1 MFNTLLV
8 DISLLSL
15 VVILAIAIV
24 QVRNLLSAIMLSG
37 MYSLLMALIWQNMN
51 AVDVAFTEAAVG
63 AGISTVLLL
72 GTLLHTERL
81 TKQIAS
87 INWGALLVVVV
98 TGSFLI
104 YGTLDM
110 PDLGDP
116 SAPIHNG
123 RVVQQLGQR
132 VGKVDREGNHMPW
145 KYNSM
150 EEESV
155 PHADD
160 AHSWAKVYA
169 EEYGLQP
176 VEPAPDE
183 EHDAAH
189 GYPVDDFMGHSPNI
203 VTSLLASYRGYDTM
217 YETAVIFTAGM
228 SLVMLLRRRREEE
241 VA

>member
-8 DISLLSL
+8 DISLLTL
-15 VVILAIAIV
+15 VVVVAIAV
-24 QVRNLLSAIMLSG
+24 VEVRNLLSAIMLSG
-37 MYSLLMALIWQNMN
+37 IYSLLMALIWQNMN

-81 TKQIAS
+81 TKIGS
-87 INWGALLVVVV
+87 RVNWGALLVVVV

-132 VGKVDREGNHMPW
+132 VGKIDHEGVHMPW
-145 KYNSM
+145 QFNSM
-150 EEESV
+150 TEESV
-155 PHADD
+155 PHPDEE
-160 AHSWAKVYA
+160 HPWAEYFA
-169 EEYGLQP
+169 EEYGTQLP
-176 VEPAPDE
+176 AHEPAAE
-183 EHDAAH
+183 RVH
-189 GYPVDDFMGHSPNI
+189 GHPLDDFMGHSPNT
-203 VTSLLASYRGYDTM
+203 VTSLLAAYRGYDTM

-228 SLVMLLRRRREEE
+228 SLVLLLRRRSE
-241 VA
+241 VRA